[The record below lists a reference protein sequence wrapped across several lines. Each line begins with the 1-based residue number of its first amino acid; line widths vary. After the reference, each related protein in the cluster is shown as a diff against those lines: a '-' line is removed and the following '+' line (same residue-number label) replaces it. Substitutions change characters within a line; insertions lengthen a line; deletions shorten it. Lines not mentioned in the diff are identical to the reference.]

1 MVSQERYDKLVNL
14 ASSGGGQAMKVRHS
28 HCLDIIMYI
37 SVRTELPL
45 SVYGLSGEI

>member
-28 HCLDIIMYI
+28 LLDIIMYI